1 MKSFQGCTPEQ
12 ADICWL
18 ASELITRMVNEE
30 FSHTLPQ
37 SQSPKSAMELD
48 EFNTQEFS
56 ILAERSNDIEMR
68 ISLCVK
74 LGGETF
80 VVRRQYAANVSTMQL
95 FLSCQDQ
102 VWTVIANIRSSMD
115 NLGGSPYALLAE
127 EEEQE
132 MFQWDEEPNCWQE
145 SEFEDSGEDD
155 QDD

>member
-12 ADICWL
+12 ADTCWL